1 MQHKSQPEAIAA
13 NEPSAPRDWTHK
25 RASRFQKSV
34 CLLISAA
41 ILNSLC
47 LPLVHARIA
56 QRNQQAQEEVWRGQS
71 DPAASYAAALDR
83 LDQLLTPPTTAAAA
97 TARGA
102 SAAPALAPLKTQL
115 EQQAQTLR
123 QQWQTLRATW
133 QKARVAPEILARQ

>member
-1 MQHKSQPEAIAA
+1 MQHKSQPEAITAD
-13 NEPSAPRDWTHK
+13 ESSSRDWTHK
-25 RASRFQKSV
+25 QASRFQKGI

-83 LDQLLTPPTTAAAA
+83 LDQLLTTSAIAAAA
-97 TARGA
+97 TARSA
-102 SAAPALAPLKTQL
+102 SGSTTSLAPLKTQL